1 MADPMDPDGKY
12 GRAIKAILLEA
23 IEDVGL
29 EKTAMNLVIMA
40 SGLCEAAMGRDR
52 AVQYFAGIAFALKSG
67 DEGWKA
73 LDERN
78 GRGTRLD
85 A

>member
-1 MADPMDPDGKY
+1 MGPDGKY
-12 GRAIKAILLEA
+12 GQELEAILLEA

-29 EKTAMNLVIMA
+29 EETATTLAIMS

-52 AVQYFAGIAFALKSG
+52 AAKYFADIAFALKSG

-73 LDERN
+73 LDERDR
-78 GRGTRLD
+78 RGTKLD